1 MIPSQLVPSAN
12 HLWQS
17 TLFAGVADLLT
28 LFLRKN
34 RAHVRYWLWFLA
46 SVKFLLPFSLLVA
59 VGGFFGAPT
68 TSAVAP
74 SGRALPAAL
83 FSFFVQGG
91 EPLSP
96 TVSHFLFT
104 AGVHEPPI

>member
-17 TLFAGVADLLT
+17 TLFAGVAGLLT

-59 VGGFFGAPT
+59 VGGVLCPPTPPAVRPPGASSAAAPFFFFLQG
-68 TSAVAP
+68 
-74 SGRALPAAL
+74 GRAVTPNVSQSL
-83 FSFFVQGG
+83 FS
-91 EPLSP
+91 
-96 TVSHFLFT
+96 
-104 AGVHEPPI
+104 